1 MSQHFLLSAKARTIS
16 EVEVARM
23 SEDEARE
30 VFEKLRWSDT
40 DGEPVCN
47 NCGCTESYVINTH
60 TPSGKPVRRYKCKA
74 CRKQYTVTSGTIF
87 ASHKLELRD
96 YLLATIIFVNAVK
109 GISALQMARALG
121 CQYKTA
127 FVLIHK
133 LRASLMDNQDDAKL
147 EGTVEMDG
155 CYIGKT
161 RPANRKE
168 DRLDLRLA
176 SNANPNKR
184 CIIVARQRAEDDTN
198 FSGAVATKTFITKGE
213 HTSTINKIAI
223 ANIIKNSTVHVD
235 GASAYDD
242 LEAWFDMK
250 VGDHSKAYVGEDGE
264 CSNQAESYFSRFRR
278 LEYGQC
284 HHISPLYLSNYANEI
299 SYRED
304 NRRLSNKSLMLDVAE
319 KCMNTPTHNEWT
331 GYWQGNKRVAERLIA

>member
-1 MSQHFLLSAKARTIS
+1 
-16 EVEVARM
+16 M

-40 DGEPVCN
+40 DGEPVCS
-47 NCGCTESYVINTH
+47 NCGCTESYVINTY
-60 TPSGKPVRRYKCKA
+60 TPSGKPTRRYKCKA

-109 GISALQMARALG
+109 GISASQMSRALR

-133 LRASLMDNQDDAKL
+133 LRASLMDNQSETKL
-147 EGTVEMDG
+147 EGTIEMDG

-161 RPANRKE
+161 KPANRKE
-168 DRLDLRLA
+168 DRVDLRLA

-213 HTSTINKIAI
+213 HTNTINKIAT

-278 LEYGQC
+278 LELSLI
-284 HHISPLYLSNYANEI
+284 HI
-299 SYRED
+299 
-304 NRRLSNKSLMLDVAE
+304 
-319 KCMNTPTHNEWT
+319 
-331 GYWQGNKRVAERLIA
+331 

>member
-1 MSQHFLLSAKARTIS
+1 MSQHFLLSAKSRTIS
-16 EVEVARM
+16 ELEVARM
-23 SEDEARE
+23 SEDEAR
-30 VFEKLRWSDT
+30 VTFEKLRWSDT
-40 DGEPVCN
+40 DGKPVCS
-47 NCGCTESYVINTH
+47 NCGCTESYVINTR
-60 TPSGKPVRRYKCKA
+60 TPSGKPIKRYKCSA

-96 YLLATIIFVNAVK
+96 YLLAIIIFVNAVK
-109 GISALQMARALG
+109 GISASQMSRALG

-133 LRASLMDNQDDAKL
+133 LRASLMDNQDDTTL
-147 EGTVEMDG
+147 EGIVEMDG

-161 RPANRKE
+161 KPANRKE
-168 DRLDLRLA
+168 DRVDLRLA

-198 FSGAVATKTFITKGE
+198 FSGAVATKTFITKNE
-213 HTSTINKIAI
+213 NTFAINKIATSHI
-223 ANIIKNSTVHVD
+223 VKNATIHVD

-242 LEAWFDMK
+242 LSAWFDVK

-299 SYRED
+299 AYRED
-304 NRRLSNKSLMLDVAE
+304 NRRLSNKTLMLDIAE
-319 KCMNTPTHNEWT
+319 KCMNTPTHNEWC
-331 GYWQGNKRVAERLIA
+331 GYWQGNKRVAERLVA